1 MKKISGEDE
10 LDVVISYIL
19 IVGVILSVLV
29 EGIGIGSYYLSNGNL
44 EISFTQAY
52 VLKGADFFGYAGRMV
67 LRFMQGSWTPIHIL
81 GLGLVLLMITPYVR
95 VIASV
100 LYFSAVRNVKYVFI
114 TLFVL
119 VILTASL
126 LTH

>member
-52 VLKGADFFGYAGRMV
+52 VLKGADFFGYAGMTV
-67 LRFMQGSWTPIHIL
+67 MRFVQGSWTPIHIL
-81 GLGLVLLMITPYVR
+81 GLRLVLLMITHYVR